1 MNANDNSSNNKKK
14 QINKKSRNED
24 SNSICI
30 MVWQNFGLHPLS
42 SRFKHM
48 LRVPLIFQ
56 GFNQVLIPRD
66 L

>member
-30 MVWQNFGLHPLS
+30 MV
-42 SRFKHM
+42 
-48 LRVPLIFQ
+48 
-56 GFNQVLIPRD
+56 
-66 L
+66 